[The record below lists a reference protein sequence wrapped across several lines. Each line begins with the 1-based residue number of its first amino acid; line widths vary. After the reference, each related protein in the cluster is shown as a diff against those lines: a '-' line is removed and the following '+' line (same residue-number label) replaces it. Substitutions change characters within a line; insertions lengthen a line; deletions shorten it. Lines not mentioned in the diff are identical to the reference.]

1 MIGAVIADMLSMKKV
16 VKLYLIVSVIY
27 IALGIFNGGGSGMVS
42 FLVFFAVMLVLAS
55 FSYNDIC
62 HWDKFINVTPVRRI
76 EIVAA
81 KYIFALTAVAV
92 STLIGEIVLYVPQN
106 ENLRELNIETGAGKI
121 TIDGISSEKVEID
134 HGAGVLEISNSSFQ
148 NANIDGGA
156 GKIAIHSS
164 VLNNLNLDTGVR
176 RVDIEA
182 EITGRSE
189 INSGIGEVN
198 INILVNE
205 EEYEIIAEK
214 GLGNLKVKN
223 QEQTANVYR
232 YGSGNNVI
240 EVEGG
245 IGNININFINENN
258 V

>member
-92 STLIGEIVLYVPQN
+92 STLIGEIVLYV
-106 ENLRELNIETGAGKI
+106 TGKMSGRPLEE
-121 TIDGISSEKVEID
+121 DMISMLV
-134 HGAGVLEISNSSFQ
+134 V
-148 NANIDGGA
+148 
-156 GKIAIHSS
+156 
-164 VLNNLNLDTGVR
+164 
-176 RVDIEA
+176 
-182 EITGRSE
+182 
-189 INSGIGEVN
+189 SGIGMVYLS
-198 INILVNE
+198 IMLPILFKVG
-205 EEYEIIAEK
+205 AEK
-214 GLGNLKVKN
+214 GRIIMFVVLLIPVVGALLISKDPEMMAAVN
-223 QEQTANVYR
+223 QIDFRMAAAAAPFAVAAIF
-232 YGSGNNVI
+232 VI
-240 EVEGG
+240 SF
-245 IGNININFINENN
+245 FISYKIYKSKEF
-258 V
+258 